1 MAGYA
6 SNLLKKVIISMRLY
20 YDGVVVHQ
28 SQSDDGVIEVV
39 DLGNTRSLHFG
50 TFPRQSSMSL
60 QTPHTLELSYTE
72 AMMSCLL
79 LSPNPERILVV
90 GLGGGSLVKFLLHH
104 YPNCKIDVIEYR
116 QDVVNVA
123 HQFFHVPSDDPRLT
137 IHVGDGYLFTQQQYY
152 QGDVSYDLMLVDAY
166 DHVGMAA
173 SVGAQAFFDSCAGIL
188 SDNGVMSINLWG
200 SDRPLF
206 NQTMSRINQS
216 FNGRTMIL
224 PVKNKGNVIGIAT
237 MKTVTTASLKKLK
250 TTVDAQE
257 TFLNINLPKSL
268 QDLTRQ
274 NSSFIG
280 RLFP

>member
-1 MAGYA
+1 
-6 SNLLKKVIISMRLY
+6 MRLY

-28 SQSDDGVIEVV
+28 SQSDDGMIEVV

-72 AMMSCLL
+72 AMMSCLVL
-79 LSPNPERILVV
+79 NSNPERILVV

-104 YPNCKIDVIEYR
+104 YPECKIDVIEYR
-116 QDVVNVA
+116 QDVVDVA
-123 HQFFHVPSDDPRLT
+123 HRFFHVPSDDPRLT

-152 QGDVSYDLMLVDAY
+152 QGEVSYDLLLVDAY
-166 DHVGMAA
+166 DHIGMSA
-173 SVGAQAFFDSCAGIL
+173 SVGAQAFFDSCAGLL
-188 SDNGVMSINLWG
+188 SERGVMSINLWG
-200 SDRPLF
+200 SNKPQF

-216 FNGRTMIL
+216 FNGRSMIL
-224 PVKNKGNVIGIAT
+224 PVKNKGNVVGLAT
-237 MKTVTTASLKKLK
+237 MQTVTMAKLKKLK
-250 TTVDAQE
+250 NTVEQQE

-280 RLFP
+280 RLLP